1 MADREEHVRVRS
13 IDLVSHDKLNFL
25 SDDRVR
31 IGEPVLTI
39 VLFGVKIK
47 TIVADA
53 KIVYAIIVWI
63 IIDLAIIAYAS
74 ILA

>member
-53 KIVYAIIVWI
+53 KIVYAIIV
-63 IIDLAIIAYAS
+63 
-74 ILA
+74 

>member
-53 KIVYAIIVWI
+53 KIVYAIIVWL